1 MAPENVLDRTPNV
14 LSRDQQESYFANGY
28 LLIER
33 AIDSSVLEKLRA
45 ATAQAIN
52 ASRTVSI
59 SDATWDLETGHTA
72 DEPKLRRLTSP
83 NDYDDTYW
91 KYASSPAL
99 SRILTDLI
107 GPNISSITPN

>member
-1 MAPENVLDRTPNV
+1 MPFLPFWRWLWTRSSSQLHEKVGGMSMAPEDVLARTPNV

-28 LLIER
+28 LLIEQ
-33 AIDSSVLEKLRA
+33 AIDSPVLEKLRA

-59 SDATWDLETGHTA
+59 SDGTWDLETGHTA

-83 NDYDDTYW
+83 ND
-91 KYASSPAL
+91 
-99 SRILTDLI
+99 
-107 GPNISSITPN
+107 